1 MKVINNKL
9 DTLQQTTLPYK
20 IVHLIIALESL
31 AN

>member
-9 DTLQQTTLPYK
+9 DTLQQTILPYK
-20 IVHLIIALESL
+20 IVYLIIALESL